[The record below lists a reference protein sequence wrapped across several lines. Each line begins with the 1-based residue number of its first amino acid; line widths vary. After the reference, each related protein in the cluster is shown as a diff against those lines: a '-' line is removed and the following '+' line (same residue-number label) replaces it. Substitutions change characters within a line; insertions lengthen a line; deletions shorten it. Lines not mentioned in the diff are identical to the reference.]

1 MIKYVKSSEELAPDY
16 LWNAV
21 CSGDITT
28 IKEYYRSGGKVNL
41 KYPRFGTDHSLI
53 MGAVRNKE
61 FEAANLLADY
71 GENISHKEAKEL
83 YELEDKLLKDAYKY
97 QGRSEF
103 YDSLVEGLADLMD
116 KLGM

>member
-1 MIKYVKSSEELAPDY
+1 M
-16 LWNAV
+16 
-21 CSGDITT
+21 
-28 IKEYYRSGGKVNL
+28 

-53 MGAVRNKE
+53 MGAVRNNE
-61 FEAANLLADY
+61 LEVADILANY

-97 QGRSEF
+97 RGKSDLYGHLLEGR
-103 YDSLVEGLADLMD
+103 ADLMN